1 MTEKIKINDLPTFD
15 IANYLTTKEDI
26 AAYLTIVI
34 EEGDASELAYALGV
48 ASRAR
53 GMAEV
58 AKSAG
63 ITREAM
69 YKALRPGAHPRFE
82 TINKVCGALGLRLHV
97 EVAH

>member
-1 MTEKIKINDLPTFD
+1 MTEKIKINDLPSFD

-26 AAYLTIVI
+26 ATYLTIII

-48 ASRAR
+48 ASRTR

-69 YKALRPGAHPRFE
+69 YKALRPGARPRFE